1 MTERLP
7 IGVCVRAIGSEP
19 SWWLESARRLDE
31 AGYAGIWCWDH
42 LQGRRDMTV
51 PVVEGWTAVSMAAA
65 ATTRATIGP
74 FVLNVMNRT
83 PALVARMAATL
94 QAASGGRLILG
105 LGIGGGDEEH
115 EAYGIDFPPPPERVR
130 RVEEAVAVLRALWT
144 GGPVTRESPFF
155 PLHDAWAH
163 PIPDPPPP
171 ILIGG
176 QTPAGARLAARIGD
190 GWTAHDDTFERD
202 LPIYLDTL
210 AAEGRRRADQ
220 LVLVGFEGDWLGDE
234 RFRDSTWYHDP
245 RGSWERWSSIGADG
259 AIVLARTTDDVDAMV
274 EAVGRW

>member
-19 SWWLESARRLDE
+19 GWWLESARRLDD
-31 AGYAGIWCWDH
+31 AGYAGLWCWDH

-74 FVLNVMNRT
+74 FVINVMNRH
-83 PALVARMAATL
+83 PALVARMSATL

-105 LGIGGGDEEH
+105 LGIGGGDDEH
-115 EAYGIDFPPPPERVR
+115 DAYGIDFPPPAERVR
-130 RVEEAVAVLRALWT
+130 RLEEAVAVIRALWT
-144 GGPVTRESPFF
+144 GGPVTRPSPFY
-155 PLHDAWAH
+155 PLHQAWAH
-163 PIPDPPPP
+163 PVPDPPPP

-210 AAEGRRRADQ
+210 AAEGRRREDQ

-245 RGSWERWSSIGADG
+245 RGSWERWNSVGADG
-259 AIVLARTTDDVDAMV
+259 AIVLARTTEDVDAMV
-274 EAVGRW
+274 EAVERW

>member
-19 SWWLESARRLDE
+19 GWWLESARRLDD
-31 AGYAGIWCWDH
+31 AGYAGLWCWDH

-74 FVLNVMNRT
+74 FVINVMNRH
-83 PALVARMAATL
+83 PALVARMSATL

-105 LGIGGGDEEH
+105 LGIGGGDDEH
-115 EAYGIDFPPPPERVR
+115 EAYGIHFPPPAERVR
-130 RVEEAVAVLRALWT
+130 RLEEAVAVIRALWT
-144 GGPVTRESPFF
+144 GGPVTRPSPFY
-155 PLHDAWAH
+155 PLHQAWAH
-163 PIPDPPPP
+163 PVPDPPPP

>member
-74 FVLNVMNRT
+74 FVINVMNRH
-83 PALVARMAATL
+83 PALVARMSATL

-105 LGIGGGDEEH
+105 LGIGGGDDEH
-115 EAYGIDFPPPPERVR
+115 EAYGIDFPPPAERVR
-130 RVEEAVAVLRALWT
+130 RLEEAVAVIRALWT
-144 GGPVTRESPFF
+144 GGPVTRPSPFY
-155 PLHDAWAH
+155 PLHQAWAH
-163 PIPDPPPP
+163 PVPDPPPACRGRSAGRARTYRRAP
-171 ILIGG
+171 SSHRRSGLPAVRRPASAHRSGWAAADPGPDAPMPGG
-176 QTPAGARLAARIGD
+176 AGKTARAASPDRQS
-190 GWTAHDDTFERD
+190 TAHE
-202 LPIYLDTL
+202 
-210 AAEGRRRADQ
+210 
-220 LVLVGFEGDWLGDE
+220 
-234 RFRDSTWYHDP
+234 
-245 RGSWERWSSIGADG
+245 
-259 AIVLARTTDDVDAMV
+259 
-274 EAVGRW
+274 